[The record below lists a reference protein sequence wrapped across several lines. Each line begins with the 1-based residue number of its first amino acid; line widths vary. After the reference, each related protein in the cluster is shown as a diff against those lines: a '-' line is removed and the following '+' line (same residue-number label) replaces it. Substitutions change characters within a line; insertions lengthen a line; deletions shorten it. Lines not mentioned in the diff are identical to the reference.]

1 MKTSHCPATSLNCRI
16 VDARERLY
24 RVALSWCGNEML
36 ADDLVQETM
45 ATGIAKQSQ
54 LHDEKHLF
62 AWLYSILNNQW
73 NSYLRSRRINDVVDE
88 QLPSE
93 ESGPVEHYKETAIVS
108 RVRRAVATL
117 PAIERQVISLVDLEE
132 LSYCDVAEVLGIPIG
147 TMMSRLHR
155 ARKLLLAKMEV
166 VAAPVEMLCGD
177 AVEKSI

>member
-1 MKTSHCPATSLNCRI
+1 MKEQHSTAASLDCQI

-24 RVALSWCGNEML
+24 HVALSWCGNEML
-36 ADDLVQETM
+36 ADDLVQETLT
-45 ATGIAKQSQ
+45 AGITKRSQ
-54 LHDEKHLF
+54 LRDENHLF

-73 NSYLRSRRINDVVDE
+73 NSYLRSTRINDVVDE

-93 ESGPVEHYKETAIVS
+93 ESGPVGNYKEAAIVY

-117 PAIERQVISLVDLEE
+117 PAIERQVIALVDLEE

-147 TMMSRLHR
+147 TVMSRLHR

-166 VAAPVEMLCGD
+166 TSAPVEMLCGD
-177 AVEKSI
+177 AR